1 MVQDQ
6 KTIHLL
12 IAENDAGDN
21 PRGHKGDVENA
32 MSSLLAYDFL
42 TKIVAFCLTVCHL
55 VWEDNSRRRKPCMAG
70 TSSSDIAY
78 RLDPNGYLH
87 TRIGALLTACRP
99 LHVIGPSVLLLLSI
113 SLLSPLVAASS
124 RPALPWVQYGVAS
137 WYGVPFHGRLTANGE
152 RYNMYNMSAAHQ
164 HAPLGIHAIVTHL
177 ETGRMIRVRINDR
190 GPFVKGRVI
199 DLSYG
204 AASHLGMIETGL
216 APVKIEF
223 LPTTQPRLTFIVQ
236 AGAYQDPHNAKRAEQ
251 ALRVHYSNI
260 RISAQTHAG
269 QRFYRI
275 HIGPFATRAEAEQ
288 VNRQLLSLGYHALIL
303 PQS

>member
-1 MVQDQ
+1 MLQHE
-6 KTIHLL
+6 KTMHLL
-12 IAENDAGDN
+12 IAENHAGDN
-21 PRGHKGDVENA
+21 PRCHPGDVENA
-32 MSSLLAYDFL
+32 MPLLLAYEFL
-42 TKIVAFCLTVCHL
+42 TKMVALCLTVCHL
-55 VWEDNSRRRKPCMAG
+55 VWEDNSRRRKPRMAC
-70 TSSSDIAY
+70 TSSSYITC
-78 RLDPNGYLH
+78 RFDPNGYVH
-87 TRIGALLTACRP
+87 TRIGALLTAVRP
-99 LHVIGPSVLLLLSI
+99 LYVIGPSVFLLLSV

-124 RPALPWVQYGVAS
+124 RPALPWVQYGIAS

-152 RYNMYNMSAAHQ
+152 RYDMYTMSAAHQ

-204 AASHLGMIETGL
+204 AASRLGMLETGL

-236 AGAYQDPHNAKRAEQ
+236 AGAYQDPHNAKRAEE
-251 ALRVHYSNI
+251 ALRTHYSNI

-288 VNRQLLSLGYHALIL
+288 VNRQLHSLGYHALIL

>member
-1 MVQDQ
+1 MVQNQ
-6 KTIHLL
+6 KMLHLL
-12 IAENDAGDN
+12 IAETGAGDN
-21 PRGHKGDVENA
+21 PRCHTGDVENA
-32 MSSLLAYDFL
+32 MPPLLAYYFL
-42 TKIVAFCLTVCHL
+42 TKIVALCLTVCHL
-55 VWEDNSRRRKPCMAG
+55 VWEDNSRRRKPCMAC
-70 TSSSDIAY
+70 TSLSYITC
-78 RLDPNGYLH
+78 RFDPNGCLH
-87 TRIGALLTACRP
+87 ARIGALLTVFRP
-99 LHVIGPSVLLLLSI
+99 LYVIGPSVLLLLSI
-113 SLLSPLVAASS
+113 SLLSSLVAASS
-124 RPALPWVQYGVAS
+124 RPPLPWVQYGVAS

-204 AASHLGMIETGL
+204 AARRLGMIETGL

-223 LPTTQPRLTFIVQ
+223 LPTTQPPLTFIVQ

-288 VNRQLLSLGYHALIL
+288 VNRQLHSLGYHALIL

>member
-1 MVQDQ
+1 
-6 KTIHLL
+6 
-12 IAENDAGDN
+12 
-21 PRGHKGDVENA
+21 
-32 MSSLLAYDFL
+32 
-42 TKIVAFCLTVCHL
+42 
-55 VWEDNSRRRKPCMAG
+55 MAC
-70 TSSSDIAY
+70 TSSSYITC
-78 RLDPNGYLH
+78 RFDPNGYLH
-87 TRIGALLTACRP
+87 TRIGACLTVFRP
-99 LHVIGPSVLLLLSI
+99 QYGMGPSVFLLLSV

-152 RYNMYNMSAAHQ
+152 RYDMYNMSAAHQ

-204 AASHLGMIETGL
+204 AASRLGMIETGL

-223 LPTTQPRLTFIVQ
+223 LPQTQPRLTFIVQ

-260 RISAQTHAG
+260 RISAQTRAG

-288 VNRQLLSLGYHALIL
+288 VNRQLHSLGYHTLIL

>member
-1 MVQDQ
+1 
-6 KTIHLL
+6 
-12 IAENDAGDN
+12 
-21 PRGHKGDVENA
+21 
-32 MSSLLAYDFL
+32 
-42 TKIVAFCLTVCHL
+42 
-55 VWEDNSRRRKPCMAG
+55 MAC
-70 TSSSDIAY
+70 TSSSYITC
-78 RLDPNGYLH
+78 RFDPNGYLQ
-87 TRIGALLTACRP
+87 TRIGACLTVFRP
-99 LHVIGPSVLLLLSI
+99 QYGMGPSVFLLLSI

-137 WYGVPFHGRLTANGE
+137 WYGVPFHGCLTANGE
-152 RYNMYNMSAAHQ
+152 RYDMYNMSAAHQ

-204 AASHLGMIETGL
+204 AASRLGMIETGL

-223 LPTTQPRLTFIVQ
+223 LPQTQPRLTFIVQ

-260 RISAQTHAG
+260 RISAHTRAG

-275 HIGPFATRAEAEQ
+275 HIGPFAMRAEAEQ
-288 VNRQLLSLGYHALIL
+288 VNRQLHSLGYHALIL